1 MELQGVACRT
11 TVDCETVGFDDLNA
25 SPVAYGTTDGG
36 SSWQGQTLPV
46 TSGNLE
52 GVACSTSSDCE
63 AVGFSYSSRPLV
75 LGTTDGG
82 SSWQSQ
88 SVR

>member
-1 MELQGVACRT
+1 
-11 TVDCETVGFDDLNA
+11 
-25 SPVAYGTTDGG
+25 
-36 SSWQGQTLPV
+36 V

-82 SSWQSQ
+82 SSWRSQ